1 MGNRRRVPLLL
12 AASSLVLLLGTRST
26 LAIPSAS
33 PVESCPSTYD
43 DPYLAFP
50 HQPRHGHAFV
60 PSDPGNPV
68 HPLLQDI
75 RLPENP
81 TNPAPRPVTAK
92 DRHQL
97 YTPGRNNSFRTDE
110 FRFQPGRRAKRDKDA
125 KDEHGGVDKR
135 AVVSSVDV
143 PFPPS
148 AWIDINDLSTIATLA
163 QAAVA
168 RMQTWYENGVFEWTG
183 WWQTPVLGM
192 AYTNL
197 DLALGNQVNELL
209 IKDLLIRNDGLGW
222 MIDKYIDDQSW
233 WAMFALRAHQAYPNT
248 TWLNMVETINNNNSL
263 YWTDTCG
270 GGVLWLTYKPMIKNT
285 ITNGLYFSI
294 LTRLYRYTGNST
306 HFDYAMNTLNWWLSW
321 SFEPSN
327 GRVYDTITADWQGQ
341 PMDQCTKTGEQTW
354 TYNSGAFLFGLA
366 DLFYATGNTK
376 VLDLARSI
384 AYAAMRDFTDHQTG
398 ILTESCEH
406 DPPPGPGKPPGCQQ
420 DETVFKGIFLLGLAE
435 LYVARPDPNIYN
447 FVNTQLLSNAFNNLD
462 DTWLFGMWW
471 DGPWNVTTAGPKTQI
486 NALCLLSAAAMI
498 NADYLSAAGQ
508 KTAVPSVTD
517 QIKVPES
524 TATGEAGSTNRD
536 GAVNGAG
543 RASEWAGATAV
554 VALAMVVGGV
564 GVLWT

>member
-1 MGNRRRVPLLL
+1 
-12 AASSLVLLLGTRST
+12 
-26 LAIPSAS
+26 
-33 PVESCPSTYD
+33 
-43 DPYLAFP
+43 
-50 HQPRHGHAFV
+50 
-60 PSDPGNPV
+60 
-68 HPLLQDI
+68 
-75 RLPENP
+75 
-81 TNPAPRPVTAK
+81 
-92 DRHQL
+92 
-97 YTPGRNNSFRTDE
+97 
-110 FRFQPGRRAKRDKDA
+110 
-125 KDEHGGVDKR
+125 
-135 AVVSSVDV
+135 
-143 PFPPS
+143 
-148 AWIDINDLSTIATLA
+148 
-163 QAAVA
+163 
-168 RMQTWYENGVFEWTG
+168 
-183 WWQTPVLGM
+183 
-192 AYTNL
+192 
-197 DLALGNQVNELL
+197 
-209 IKDLLIRNDGLGW
+209 
-222 MIDKYIDDQSW
+222 
-233 WAMFALRAHQAYPNT
+233 
-248 TWLNMVETINNNNSL
+248 
-263 YWTDTCG
+263 
-270 GGVLWLTYKPMIKNT
+270 
-285 ITNGLYFSI
+285 
-294 LTRLYRYTGNST
+294 
-306 HFDYAMNTLNWWLSW
+306 MNTLNWWLSW
-321 SFEPSN
+321 SFDSSN

-420 DETVFKGIFLLGLAE
+420 DETVVRPLSFPPLPSLDPLADARSIRAQFKGIFLLGLAE

-471 DGPWNVTTAGPKTQI
+471 GGPVRCASLALLLRLSRSALAYAENDRRRLLAPRAQWNVTTAGPKTQI

-498 NADYLSAAGQ
+498 NADYLSAAGHT
-508 KTAVPSVTD
+508 TAVPSVTD

-564 GVLWT
+564 GVLWA